1 MTAALKW
8 LVKISLNFAMSSGLV
23 RPVKTP
29 VGRVAPNQ
37 NSCRTCSTVT
47 FAPAAAWITSVPM
60 RNFAMEASN
69 GSAANRAEAPDSRKS
84 GSTAFRSLITY
95 SLDHRGSPVVGRYY
109 GLLRCTAV
117 QTVIYP
123 PARRRGVRPGSA
135 RTGLQNALLVVGG
148 GVSRFS
154 KAARSASIP
163 LRRDDYCWSPQ
174 FSDQGPRLLL
184 CDCR

>member
-1 MTAALKW
+1 VRGEWTFGLALRT
-8 LVKISLNFAMSSGLV
+8 VCGAMLV
-23 RPVKTP
+23 RIGELFQVLP
-29 VGRVAPNQ
+29 
-37 NSCRTCSTVT
+37 
-47 FAPAAAWITSVPM
+47 
-60 RNFAMEASN
+60 
-69 GSAANRAEAPDSRKS
+69 
-84 GSTAFRSLITY
+84 
-95 SLDHRGSPVVGRYY
+95 
-109 GLLRCTAV
+109 AV